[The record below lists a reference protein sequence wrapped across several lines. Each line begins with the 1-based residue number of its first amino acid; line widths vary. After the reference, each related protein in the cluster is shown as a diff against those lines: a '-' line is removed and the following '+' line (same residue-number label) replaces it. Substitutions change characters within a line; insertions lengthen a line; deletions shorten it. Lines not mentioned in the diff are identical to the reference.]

1 MCAHQQTTLLT
12 ENIKA
17 NSKGTIKTVTTEH
30 SLRIEP
36 RRVEQQLLQLL
47 HGQPKAHSCTR
58 IALEAGVVELL
69 LLTCF
74 PKCGA
79 EHMTHSQLR
88 LLEPQLL
95 SQLPKM
101 MLCPTAILT
110 KHETCNYLLQHG
122 HVCLGLKRQQQ

>member
-12 ENIKA
+12 ENITA

-30 SLRIEP
+30 SLRMEP

-47 HGQPKAHSCTR
+47 HGQPKAHPCTR

-101 MLCPTAILT
+101 MLCP
-110 KHETCNYLLQHG
+110 
-122 HVCLGLKRQQQ
+122 KRPHSYPNKT